1 MPVIKRNF
9 PNQTGMDGALSPE
22 FQDRIRR
29 LRGEARL
36 TLADVAHEMKISG
49 PFLSQL
55 LKEDHPA
62 RVRTMH
68 LPRFVSAIE
77 ALEGR
82 HGIGPV
88 PTVPTTSEGGIEN
101 GGSAEDLLETLIRHA
116 NSRGFSVTFAP
127 LPNQL

>member
-1 MPVIKRNF
+1 MTIIKRNF

-22 FQDRIRR
+22 FQNRIRR

-62 RVRTMH
+62 RVRSIH

-77 ALEGR
+77 ALEAR
-82 HGIGPV
+82 HGSSASASTASTALESDTQSGMP
-88 PTVPTTSEGGIEN
+88 
-101 GGSAEDLLETLIRHA
+101 AEDLLETLIRHA
-116 NSRGFSVTFAP
+116 NTRGFSVTFSP
-127 LPNQL
+127 LPKQ